1 MDFLNRIRSFMY
13 GRYGFDQLGR
23 FLFILSV
30 VFWALS
36 IVFRFTP
43 LRSVYYVFW
52 LLNLGIY
59 AYALF
64 RILSKNILKRT
75 EENERYLR
83 IREKVTP
90 RLRRFKADKMDR
102 NYVFKR
108 CPKCSARLRMK
119 RVRGRHNTRC
129 PKCGERFSVRI
140 LFGPKNN

>member
-1 MDFLNRIRSFMY
+1 MDLLNRIRNFMY

-23 FLFILSV
+23 FLFILSL

-52 LLNLGIY
+52 LLNLAIY
-59 AYALF
+59 VFALF

-83 IREKVTP
+83 IREKVVP
-90 RLRRFKADKMDR
+90 RYMRFKADKMDK

-108 CPKCSARLRMK
+108 CPNCSARLRLK

-129 PKCGERFSVRI
+129 PKCGTKFSVFI